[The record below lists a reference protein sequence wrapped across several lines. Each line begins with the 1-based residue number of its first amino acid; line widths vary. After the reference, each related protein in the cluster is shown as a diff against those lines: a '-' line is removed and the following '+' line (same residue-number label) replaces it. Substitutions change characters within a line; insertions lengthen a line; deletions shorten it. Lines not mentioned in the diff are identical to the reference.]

1 MTEGTEN
8 DSQPASRSF
17 SILSGFNRYAM
28 ESYSEKMPGE
38 MEGVSYL
45 QPAAYL
51 YKFYARN
58 LL

>member
-1 MTEGTEN
+1 
-8 DSQPASRSF
+8 
-17 SILSGFNRYAM
+17 M

-51 YKFYARN
+51 YKFYAIN

>member
-1 MTEGTEN
+1 
-8 DSQPASRSF
+8 
-17 SILSGFNRYAM
+17 M
-28 ESYSEKMPGE
+28 ESYSEKMSGE